1 MSIDAQLAPRIAQFP
16 VAIRFAA
23 AILRPIVRTL
33 LRLGISA
40 NEVNDLVRWLYV
52 DEFYNRK
59 EFWHRR
65 KPFGAR
71 AALLSGLSRK
81 EVNRLSKIGTPDEAI
96 LTDQQNRAARVIAG
110 WLNDRRFQV
119 DGLPAALPVE
129 AKSTIASFE
138 RLVQLYSGDLTT
150 RTVLD
155 ELIRAGCVKMDAAG
169 RACLV
174 NQAYGPAA
182 TPEDQLVASGL
193 GLKRLGETV
202 DFNVGHVAGS
212 ERRLQRIWRQPLI
225 PIERAGDAKQLIT
238 EMAVEA
244 GRNLDQQLLRLA
256 HSKPRPGQEYKEIGV
271 GIYYFEE

>member
-1 MSIDAQLAPRIAQFP
+1 MSTQLAPRIAQFP

-23 AILRPIVRTL
+23 SILRPIVRTL

-52 DEFYNRK
+52 DEFYHRR

-81 EVNRLSKIGTPDEAI
+81 EVNRLSQIATPDDAI
-96 LTDQQNRAARVIAG
+96 LTDQQNRATRVLAG
-110 WLNDRRFQV
+110 WVNDQRFHEN
-119 DGLPAALPVE
+119 GKPALLPIE
-129 AKSTIASFE
+129 APNRMATFE

-155 ELIRAGCVKMDAAG
+155 ELVRAGCVQLDSEGNAL
-169 RACLV
+169 LV
-174 NQAYGPAA
+174 NQAYGPTTA
-182 TPEDQLVASGL
+182 PEDALRIGGFAMQ
-193 GLKRLGETV
+193 RLGETL
-202 DFNVGHVAGS
+202 DYNIAHVTGS
-212 ERRLQRIWRQPLI
+212 ERRLQRVWRQRLI
-225 PIERAGDAKQLIT
+225 PAERAGDARQLIS
-238 EMAVEA
+238 EHVVDA
-244 GRNLDQQLLRLA
+244 GRTLDQQLARMA
-256 HSKPRPGQEYKEIGV
+256 HAKPREGQEYREVGI

>member
-1 MSIDAQLAPRIAQFP
+1 MSTQLAPRIAQFP
-16 VAIRFAA
+16 VAVRFAA

-52 DEFYNRK
+52 DEFYHRR

-81 EVNRLSKIGTPDEAI
+81 EVNRLSRIETPNDAI
-96 LTDQQNRAARVIAG
+96 LTDQQNRAARVLAG
-110 WLNDRRFQV
+110 WVYDQRFHENGKPAVLPIESSDR
-119 DGLPAALPVE
+119 
-129 AKSTIASFE
+129 IASFE

-155 ELIRAGCVKMDAAG
+155 ELVRAGCVQLDSEGNALLIS
-169 RACLV
+169 RT
-174 NQAYGPAA
+174 YGPTAA
-182 TPEDQLVASGL
+182 PEDALRVAGFAL
-193 GLKRLGETV
+193 QRLGETL
-202 DFNVGHVAGS
+202 DFNIGHVTGS
-212 ERRLQRIWRQPLI
+212 ERRLQRVWRQRLI
-225 PIERAGDAKQLIT
+225 PEERAGDAKQLIS
-238 EMAVEA
+238 ELAVEA
-244 GRNLDQQLLRLA
+244 GRNLELQLAKMA
-256 HSKPRPGQEYKEIGV
+256 HTKPREDQKYREIGI

>member
-1 MSIDAQLAPRIAQFP
+1 MSTQLAPRISQFP

-33 LRLGISA
+33 LRIGISA

-52 DEFYNRK
+52 DEFYSRK

-81 EVNRLSKIGTPDEAI
+81 EVNRLSRIDSPDEAI
-96 LTDQQNRAARVIAG
+96 LTDQQNRAARVLAG
-110 WLNDRRFQV
+110 WVNDQRFHEN
-119 DGLPAALPVE
+119 GKPAALPIE
-129 AKSTIASFE
+129 AKNRMASFE

-155 ELIRAGCVKMDAAG
+155 ELVRAGCVVVDEAG
-169 RACLV
+169 NAIIV
-174 NQAYGPAA
+174 NQSYGPGSA
-182 TPEDQLVASGL
+182 PEEALRIGGFVMQ
-193 GLKRLGETV
+193 RLAETT
-202 DFNVGHVAGS
+202 DFNIAHVTNS
-212 ERRLQRIWRQPLI
+212 ERRLQRVWRQRLI
-225 PIERAGDAKQLIT
+225 PVERAGDAKQLIT
-238 EMAVEA
+238 EHAIEA
-244 GRNLDQQLLRLA
+244 GRSLDQQLARMA
-256 HSKPRPGQEYKEIGV
+256 HTKPHPGQDYREIGI

>member
-1 MSIDAQLAPRIAQFP
+1 MSTQLAPRISQFP
-16 VAIRFAA
+16 IAIRFAA
-23 AILRPIVRTL
+23 TVLRPIVRML

-81 EVNRLSKIGTPDEAI
+81 EVNRLSKIDSPDEAI
-96 LTDQQNRAARVIAG
+96 LTDQQNRAARVMAG
-110 WLNDRRFQV
+110 WVTDPRFSAN
-119 DGLPAALPVE
+119 GRPATLPIE
-129 AKSTIASFE
+129 ARDKMASFE

-155 ELIRAGCVKMDAAG
+155 ELVRAGCVKLDEQGHAM
-169 RACLV
+169 LV
-174 NQAYGPAA
+174 NRAYGPTSA
-182 TPEDQLVASGL
+182 PEENLRIAGFALQ
-193 GLKRLGETV
+193 RLGETL
-202 DFNVGHVAGS
+202 DFNVSHVTGS
-212 ERRLQRIWRQPLI
+212 ERRLQRVWW
-225 PIERAGDAKQLIT
+225 ERLVPVEKVGDARQLISEHAIET
-238 EMAVEA
+238 GRKLDEA
-244 GRNLDQQLLRLA
+244 LA
-256 HSKPRPGQEYKEIGV
+256 RMGHTNAQPNQEYREVGV

>member
-1 MSIDAQLAPRIAQFP
+1 MSTQLAPRIAQFP

-23 AILRPIVRTL
+23 SILRPIVRTL

-52 DEFYNRK
+52 DEFYHRR

-81 EVNRLSKIGTPDEAI
+81 EVNRLSQIDTPDDAI
-96 LTDQQNRAARVIAG
+96 LTDQQNRATRVLAG
-110 WLNDRRFQV
+110 WVNDQRFHES
-119 DGLPAALPVE
+119 GKPALLPIE
-129 AKSTIASFE
+129 APNRMATFE

-155 ELIRAGCVKMDAAG
+155 ELVRAGCVKLDSEGNAL
-169 RACLV
+169 LV
-174 NQAYGPAA
+174 NQAYGPTTA
-182 TPEDQLVASGL
+182 PEDALRIGGFAMQ
-193 GLKRLGETV
+193 RLGETL
-202 DFNVGHVAGS
+202 DYNIAHVTGS
-212 ERRLQRIWRQPLI
+212 ERRLQRVWRQRLI
-225 PIERAGDAKQLIT
+225 PAERAGDARQLIS
-238 EMAVEA
+238 EHVVDA
-244 GRNLDQQLLRLA
+244 GRTLDQQLARMA
-256 HSKPRPGQEYKEIGV
+256 HAKPREGQEYREVGI

>member
-1 MSIDAQLAPRIAQFP
+1 MNTHIAAPRIAQFP

-23 AILRPIVRTL
+23 AVLRPIVRCL

-81 EVNRLSKIGTPDEAI
+81 EVNRLSKIDQPDDAI
-96 LTDQQNRAARVIAG
+96 LTDQQNRAARVLAG
-110 WLNDRRFQV
+110 WVNDPRFHEN
-119 DGLPAALPVE
+119 GRPAPLPVE

-155 ELIRAGCVKMDAAG
+155 ELVRSGCVKMDEQG
-169 RACLV
+169 RATVV
-174 NQAYGPAA
+174 NQVYGPAA
-182 TPEDQLVASGL
+182 TPEESLRIAGFALQ
-193 GLKRLGETV
+193 RLGETL
-202 DFNVGHVAGS
+202 DFNVAHVTGS
-212 ERRLQRIWRQPLI
+212 ERRLQRVWRQHLVPV
-225 PIERAGDAKQLIT
+225 ERVGDAKQLIS
-238 EMAVEA
+238 EHAVEA
-244 GRNLDQQLLRLA
+244 GRTLDQALARLA
-256 HSKPRPGQEYKEIGV
+256 HTKPLPNQDYREVGV
-271 GIYYFEE
+271 GMYYFEE

>member
-1 MSIDAQLAPRIAQFP
+1 MNTHVAAPRIAQFP

-23 AILRPIVRTL
+23 AVLRPIIRSL

-81 EVNRLSKIGTPDEAI
+81 EVNRLSKIDQPDDAI
-96 LTDQQNRAARVIAG
+96 LTDQQNRAARVLAG
-110 WLNDRRFQV
+110 WVNDRRFHE
-119 DGLPAALPVE
+119 GGKPAPLPVE
-129 AKSTIASFE
+129 TKSAMASFE

-155 ELIRAGCVKMDAAG
+155 ELVRAGCVKMDDQG

-174 NQAYGPAA
+174 GQAYGPTS
-182 TPEDQLVASGL
+182 TPEDVLRSAGFGL
-193 GLKRLGETV
+193 QRMSESV
-202 DFNVGHVAGS
+202 DFNIAHVTGS
-212 ERRLQRIWRQPLI
+212 ERRLQRVWRQHLI
-225 PIERAGDAKQLIT
+225 PAEKVGDAKQLIS
-238 EMAVEA
+238 EHAVEA
-244 GRNLDQQLLRLA
+244 GRTLDQALA
-256 HSKPRPGQEYKEIGV
+256 RMAHTKARPDQEYREV
-271 GIYYFEE
+271 GIGMYYFEE